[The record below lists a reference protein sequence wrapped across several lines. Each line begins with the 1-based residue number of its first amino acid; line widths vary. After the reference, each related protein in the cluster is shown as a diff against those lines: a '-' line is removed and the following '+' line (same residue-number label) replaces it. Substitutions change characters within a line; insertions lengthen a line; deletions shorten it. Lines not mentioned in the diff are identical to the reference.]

1 MGSRAAT
8 TTLIEENDTVTL
20 RIKKTPV
27 IRLTAR
33 PRPTMNKQYRDPG
46 RIAALLQMQG
56 VRGINLQAVLD
67 EGMNIRI
74 ENMHKNE
81 DSALALSLHDRA
93 ATEAIPVVVS
103 AS

>member
-1 MGSRAAT
+1 
-8 TTLIEENDTVTL
+8 
-20 RIKKTPV
+20 
-27 IRLTAR
+27 
-33 PRPTMNKQYRDPG
+33 
-46 RIAALLQMQG
+46 
-56 VRGINLQAVLD
+56 VRGFDLQAVLD